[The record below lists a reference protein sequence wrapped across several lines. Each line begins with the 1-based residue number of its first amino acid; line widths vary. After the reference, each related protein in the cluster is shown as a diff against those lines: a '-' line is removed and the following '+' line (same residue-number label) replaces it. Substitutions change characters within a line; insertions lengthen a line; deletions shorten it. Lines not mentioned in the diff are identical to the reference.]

1 MSIVLR
7 EISFSYGEK
16 KILDRISLTVR
27 EKEHIGILGVSGS
40 GKSTLLKILAGL
52 YPVKEGFCEVAG
64 ESTPEG
70 IRKQVAVVMQ
80 TPGLFPLP
88 IRENI
93 TCGHPMAE
101 EKVWEAVRAAQ
112 LEEWVRGLSDGLN
125 SLVGE
130 RGGNLSGGQAQ
141 RIAIARAI
149 AKDAPVVLLDEP
161 TSALDGET
169 ADALL
174 RAMDR
179 LTEGK
184 TVIHVTHREET
195 IQNYDRILVLKEGK
209 LFDRKS
215 L

>member
-1 MSIVLR
+1 MSVRLR
-7 EISFSYGEK
+7 NVSFCYGEK
-16 KILDRISLTVR
+16 LVLDNISLAVK
-27 EKEHIGILGVSGS
+27 EKEHIGILGGSGC
-40 GKSTLLKILAGL
+40 GKSTLLKVLAGL
-52 YPVKEGFCEVAG
+52 YPVKEGCCEVAG
-64 ESTPEG
+64 ERMPEG
-70 IRKQVAVVMQ
+70 IRKQVSMVMQ
-80 TPGLFPLP
+80 TPGLFPLS
-88 IRENI
+88 IRDNI
-93 TCGHPMAE
+93 TCGHPIAE

-112 LEEWVRGLSDGLN
+112 LEDWVRGLPEGLD
-125 SLVGE
+125 SPVAE

-169 ADALL
+169 AEALL

-195 IQNYDRILVLKEGK
+195 VRNYDRILVLKEGK
-209 LFDRKS
+209 LFEKES
-215 L
+215 

>member
-125 SLVGE
+125 SRVGE